1 MASLFAALGR
11 FAYRRRRAIVAL
23 WLLAFVPALVATT
36 HLPGR
41 LKGGG
46 YTRDDSPAKRAEDLQ
61 RERLTLGT
69 STVTLVFSSD
79 DLPATG
85 TRFQALQERA
95 LARVSPETLPGLAR
109 VDTATSTGWSD
120 LVSDDGHA
128 SLALLEF
135 DLSLEAT
142 QELLPKLR
150 ELIAPTELDVA
161 VTGDAA
167 VYADVERISARDLRV
182 AESYALPIAVIVLFF
197 VFGSLVAASLPVL
210 GGGISVTVT
219 LGIVYLI
226 AGVTDLSIFVMN
238 VATLIGL
245 AVGIDYSLLM
255 VGRFRQELAAG
266 RDVAGAVE
274 ATTERAGRAIFFS
287 GLAVV
292 VGFLGLFIVGTLP
305 LVSIALG
312 GALVVFV
319 SVAVAL
325 TLLPALLGIIGPRV
339 EAGRLWRPRRGEGR
353 FWRRWSAAVMDHA
366 GIVVLCSTA
375 LVLVIAAPALE
386 MALDVPSA
394 ASLPVTA
401 ESRRGYEELSG
412 RFDAGV
418 VGPTV
423 VILTWGAGGAGA
435 DPFTPAN
442 LERAW
447 EYGARLAALPG
458 VARVRS
464 VVTVPGA
471 TSPAATVEL
480 WRELRSGESGPSDDE
495 RDAAAGGNPVP
506 GAGQLITGLW
516 ADSARTSALRLAE
529 MTTAPGTLL
538 YLVTPEA
545 DPASPDARAVVG
557 TIEDLAAP
565 AGTEA
570 HIGGLTA
577 GVRDY
582 LDNFDE
588 RFPWAVAFVVL
599 ATLPVLL
606 LALRSV
612 VLPVKAIL
620 VNTLSVLAAYGVLV
634 VVFQWGHLEWLLGF
648 DAVGTVDADVPV
660 LLFCGLFGLSMDY
673 EVFLLTRMREVW
685 LTTGDNRRA
694 VAEGLAGTGR
704 VITGAALI
712 VVVVAASFAFT
723 SVIVTKAMGVGMAVA
738 IALDATI
745 IRILLVPALM
755 RLFGRW
761 NWWLPA
767 WLDRWLP
774 HIGEQRP

>member
-1 MASLFAALGR
+1 MAPLFAALGR

-95 LARVSPETLPGLAR
+95 LGRVSPETLPGLAR

-135 DLSLEAT
+135 DLSLDAT

-274 ATTERAGRAIFFS
+274 ATTDRAGRAIFFS

-319 SVAVAL
+319 SVAVAM
-325 TLLPALLGIIGPRV
+325 TLLPALLGIIGP
-339 EAGRLWRPRRGEGR
+339 ARRGR
-353 FWRRWSAAVMDHA
+353 ATLAAA
-366 GIVVLCSTA
+366 
-375 LVLVIAAPALE
+375 
-386 MALDVPSA
+386 
-394 ASLPVTA
+394 
-401 ESRRGYEELSG
+401 SRRGSLLASLVGRGHGPRRDRRSLLHGPGPGHRRAGPGDGARRAERRVSAGDGRVAARLRGAVRPFRRRRGRADRRDPHVGNRRRRRRPVHAREPRACLGVRGAACGAPRCGQGAQRGDGARRDLSG
-412 RFDAGV
+412 GDRQA
-418 VGPTV
+418 
-423 VILTWGAGGAGA
+423 
-435 DPFTPAN
+435 
-442 LERAW
+442 
-447 EYGARLAALPG
+447 
-458 VARVRS
+458 VARASFRRERPERRRS
-464 VVTVPGA
+464 APTP
-471 TSPAATVEL
+471 TPAAT
-480 WRELRSGESGPSDDE
+480 PF
-495 RDAAAGGNPVP
+495 
-506 GAGQLITGLW
+506 
-516 ADSARTSALRLAE
+516 
-529 MTTAPGTLL
+529 
-538 YLVTPEA
+538 PE
-545 DPASPDARAVVG
+545 PAS
-557 TIEDLAAP
+557 
-565 AGTEA
+565 
-570 HIGGLTA
+570 
-577 GVRDY
+577 
-582 LDNFDE
+582 
-588 RFPWAVAFVVL
+588 
-599 ATLPVLL
+599 
-606 LALRSV
+606 
-612 VLPVKAIL
+612 
-620 VNTLSVLAAYGVLV
+620 
-634 VVFQWGHLEWLLGF
+634 
-648 DAVGTVDADVPV
+648 
-660 LLFCGLFGLSMDY
+660 
-673 EVFLLTRMREVW
+673 
-685 LTTGDNRRA
+685 
-694 VAEGLAGTGR
+694 
-704 VITGAALI
+704 
-712 VVVVAASFAFT
+712 
-723 SVIVTKAMGVGMAVA
+723 
-738 IALDATI
+738 
-745 IRILLVPALM
+745 
-755 RLFGRW
+755 
-761 NWWLPA
+761 
-767 WLDRWLP
+767 
-774 HIGEQRP
+774 